1 MSQSEIDRFVG
12 DLQANDALRAEIE
25 SASGV
30 QATAGIAAR
39 HGYGFALEEFRVF
52 IKAKVTASGNDLSDE
67 ELEQV
72 AGGATPEQHGILL
85 ALLGAR
91 ARM

>member
-39 HGYGFALEEFRVF
+39 HGYRFALEEFRVF
-52 IKAKVTASGNDLSDE
+52 VKAKVTASGNDLSDE
-67 ELEQV
+67 ELEKI
-72 AGGATPEQHGILL
+72 AGGVTPDQHGILL